1 MELYLD
7 TGNIQEIREI
17 ASWGILSGV
26 TTNPTLLSREK
37 GDYREI
43 LKEICDIVKGPVSAE
58 VWAKD
63 ADGMVEQARELSKIS
78 EHIVIKI
85 PCITEGIKATKRL
98 SSEGIR
104 VNMTLVFS
112 PLQALMAARAGASF
126 ASPFVGRLDDIGHQ
140 GIKIV
145 EETVTIYKNY
155 NFSTK
160 IIFASV
166 RHPYHVLQSALMG
179 VDIATIPYKVFV
191 KLINH
196 PLTDIGIERFLK
208 DWEKREKGG

>member
-17 ASWGILSGV
+17 ASWGILRGV

-63 ADGMVEQARELSKIS
+63 ADGMVEQAKELSKIS

-85 PCITEGIKATKRL
+85 PCIVEGIKATKTL
-98 SSEGIR
+98 SSLGIR

-112 PLQALMAARAGASF
+112 PLQALLSARAGASF
-126 ASPFVGRLDDIGHQ
+126 ASPFVGRLDDIGHK

-145 EETVTIYKNY
+145 EEMVRIYRNY

-166 RHPYHVLQSALMG
+166 RHPYHVLQAALMG

>member
-26 TTNPTLLSREK
+26 TTNPTLLSKEK

-43 LKEICDIVKGPVSAE
+43 LKEICNIVKGPVSAE

-63 ADGMVEQARELSKIS
+63 VEGMVEQAKDLSQIS

-85 PCITEGIKATKRL
+85 PCIVEGIKATKRL
-98 SSEGIR
+98 SSLGIR
-104 VNMTLVFS
+104 VNMTLIFS
-112 PLQALMAARAGASF
+112 PLQALLAARAGASF
-126 ASPFVGRLDDIGHQ
+126 ASPFVGRLDDRGHQ

-145 EETVTIYKNY
+145 EEIVKIYRNY

-166 RHPYHVLQSALMG
+166 RHPYHVLQAALMG

-191 KLINH
+191 KLIDH
-196 PLTDIGIERFLK
+196 PLTDIGLERFLK
-208 DWEKREKGG
+208 DWEKRGELS